1 MPGPINDGRSPQIDR
16 RQAITLGSGLA
27 LTAAGFGAKQ
37 GIAATPPLNPFQGID
52 TVVVLMME
60 NRSFDH
66 VFGEIRKDP
75 YYPSAETI
83 DSLRGGESNLTWR
96 GQSIPSYHLETMIQA
111 DPPHDWRQCR
121 TQWNGGKNDGF
132 VLAHSGLWEREA
144 MGFYRREDMPVTYW
158 LADHY
163 TVCDRWFSSVLGPT
177 WPNRTVLH
185 AANAGGLKYN
195 HPFMRGPTTIWEAL
209 KPLGKSAKNYVGGAI
224 PFFAG
229 AFLRKLLSGINPL
242 SSLSHFFD
250 DAKNGC
256 LPNFAMIDPDFWL
269 NDDHPS
275 HDASLGQALI
285 NSVYQ
290 AIAASP
296 QWERSLLII
305 TYDEH
310 GGFYDHVPPPTCIED
325 KPEFRQLG
333 FRVPSLVIGPTVR
346 RGAVCSE
353 QLEHSTIAATLA
365 AIHGLPILSTRMAH
379 TADLAGCMDP
389 DAVGAPRR
397 PAPAPPVV
405 TLDSF
410 DKLVGSTQTNS
421 QPELQH
427 LAASGEIPARFL
439 DSRSNASRTADWL
452 EAASSLGAVAW
463 R

>member
-1 MPGPINDGRSPQIDR
+1 
-16 RQAITLGSGLA
+16 
-27 LTAAGFGAKQ
+27 
-37 GIAATPPLNPFQGID
+37 
-52 TVVVLMME
+52 
-60 NRSFDH
+60 
-66 VFGEIRKDP
+66 
-75 YYPSAETI
+75 
-83 DSLRGGESNLTWR
+83 
-96 GQSIPSYHLETMIQA
+96 
-111 DPPHDWRQCR
+111 
-121 TQWNGGKNDGF
+121 
-132 VLAHSGLWEREA
+132 
-144 MGFYRREDMPVTYW
+144 
-158 LADHY
+158 
-163 TVCDRWFSSVLGPT
+163 
-177 WPNRTVLH
+177 
-185 AANAGGLKYN
+185 
-195 HPFMRGPTTIWEAL
+195 
-209 KPLGKSAKNYVGGAI
+209 
-224 PFFAG
+224 
-229 AFLRKLLSGINPL
+229 
-242 SSLSHFFD
+242 
-250 DAKNGC
+250 
-256 LPNFAMIDPDFWL
+256 MIDPDFWL

-290 AIAASP
+290 AMAASP